1 MPSKPPKQPPP
12 RDEKENRQSL
22 LSASAEG
29 AKFLILLQVA
39 SRLLTFLVNQL
50 LLQYLSPSLLGISVQ
65 LELFMIS
72 ILYFSRES
80 LRTAL
85 QRQPSSSATTTA
97 AAPTSTEP
105 PKAGSKLIEGTPAA
119 HHQTV
124 INLSLLT
131 LPLGLLF
138 AATLSLF
145 YAHSF
150 ASSETA
156 SQPFFYESVC
166 LYALATIVELAAEPY
181 FALAQLGLRYK
192 ARAAAES
199 AAAFIRCV
207 LTCGITVAV
216 AKGVVGEELRGRGV
230 GPLGFAAG
238 QVGYAVALLGVY
250 VWCFWGEGGREGWG
264 SPPVTRP
271 CWLKSRPQEPT
282 GHSFWASAN
291 SGSRGSSYHLTY
303 FHKPLTSL
311 AASMWLQSALKHL
324 LTQGDSLLIT
334 YFTTNHAQGIY
345 ALSSNYGS
353 LIARMLFQPIEES
366 SRNLFAK
373 LLSSSSSSSTT
384 PSREN
389 ITSAKATL
397 QTLLKLYLLLST
409 FFVSLAAPFAP
420 FALSL
425 IASRQWTAGSDAGET
440 LSAFCYYIPLLAI
453 NGVTE
458 AFVQSVA
465 NERELAGQ
473 SAWMFAFSLG
483 FAAVGWVF
491 LKVLGWGAR
500 GLVAANGVNMLVR
513 ILWSVGFVRGYF
525 ARFEKEEEGGEGF
538 KEALL
543 PGWVFLSTALGV
555 GALARGIVSEGGSGG
570 VVKMLASAGG
580 LGIGLLGVCERT
592 FFTRCYQMVKS
603 RGE

>member
-1 MPSKPPKQPPP
+1 MSSKPPKRPPP
-12 RDEKENRQSL
+12 QDEKENRQSL

-85 QRQPSSSATTTA
+85 QRT
-97 AAPTSTEP
+97 
-105 PKAGSKLIEGTPAA
+105 LAA

-145 YAHSF
+145 YARSF
-150 ASSETA
+150 ASSETV
-156 SQPFFYESVC
+156 SQPFFFESVC
-166 LYALATIVELAAEPY
+166 LYALATIIELAVEPY

-192 ARAAAES
+192 VRAAAES
-199 AAAFIRCV
+199 AAAFARCI
-207 LTCGITVAV
+207 LTCGVTVAV
-216 AKGVVGEELRGRGV
+216 AKG
-230 GPLGFAAG
+230 
-238 QVGYAVALLGVY
+238 
-250 VWCFWGEGGREGWG
+250 CG
-264 SPPVTRP
+264 S
-271 CWLKSRPQEPT
+271 
-282 GHSFWASAN
+282 N
-291 SGSRGSSYHLTY
+291 YHLTY

-311 AASMWLQSALKHL
+311 AMSMWLQSALKHL

-373 LLSSSSSSSTT
+373 LLSSTT
-384 PSREN
+384 APSREN
-389 ITSAKATL
+389 ITSAKITL
-397 QTLLKLYLLLST
+397 QTLIKLYLLLST
-409 FFVSLAAPFAP
+409 FFTLAK
-420 FALSL
+420 
-425 IASRQWTAGSDAGET
+425 T

-483 FAAVGWVF
+483 FATVGWVF
-491 LKVLGWGAR
+491 LRVLGWGAQ

-513 ILWSVGFVRGYF
+513 ILWSAGFVRGYF
-525 ARFEKEEEGGEGF
+525 TRFEKKEEEERGKEVEGF
-538 KEALL
+538 QEVL
-543 PGWVFLSTALGV
+543 PGWVFLSAALGV
-555 GALARGIVSEGGSGG
+555 GVLARGIVSGSSSGGGNDVG

-580 LGIGLLGVCERT
+580 LGVVLLGVCAVSERA
-592 FFTRCYQMVKS
+592 FFIRCYRMVKS

>member
-1 MPSKPPKQPPP
+1 MSSKPPKRPPP
-12 RDEKENRQSL
+12 RDGKENRQSL
-22 LSASAEG
+22 LSASAES
-29 AKFLILLQVA
+29 AKFLILLQVI

-85 QRQPSSSATTTA
+85 QRQSSSPTTNTTTAAA
-97 AAPTSTEP
+97 AAPTST
-105 PKAGSKLIEGTPAA
+105 KTLGTRGKLIEGTQAA
-119 HHQTV
+119 HRQTV
-124 INLSLLT
+124 INLSLLI

-145 YAHSF
+145 YARSF
-150 ASSETA
+150 ASSETV
-156 SQPFFYESVC
+156 SQPFFIESVC
-166 LYALATIVELAAEPY
+166 LYALATIIELAAEPY

-192 ARAAAES
+192 VRAAAES
-199 AAAFIRCV
+199 AAAFARCI
-207 LTCGITVAV
+207 LTCGVTVAV
-216 AKGVVGEELRGRGV
+216 AKGGFGERLKGQGV
-230 GPLGFAAG
+230 GPLGFAVG
-238 QVGYAVALLGVY
+238 QAGYAVVLLAVY
-250 VWCFWGEGGREGWG
+250 VWCFWGEDGRGRWG
-264 SPPVTRP
+264 IGLRGIESR
-271 CWLKSRPQEPT
+271 KS
-282 GHSFWASAN
+282 G
-291 SGSRGSSYHLTY
+291 YHLTY

-311 AASMWLQSALKHL
+311 ATSMWLQSALKHL

-353 LIARMLFQPIEES
+353 LIARMLFQPVEES

-373 LLSSSSSSSTT
+373 LLSSTT
-384 PSREN
+384 DPSREN
-389 ITSAKATL
+389 ITSAKITL
-397 QTLLKLYLLLST
+397 QTLLKLYFLLSI

-420 FALSL
+420 FVLSL
-425 IASRQWTAGSDAGET
+425 IAGRQWTTAKDAGET

-491 LKVLGWGAR
+491 LRVLGWGAR

-513 ILWSVGFVRGYF
+513 ILWSAGFVRGYF
-525 ARFEKEEEGGEGF
+525 TRLEKKEERGKEGEGIR
-538 KEALL
+538 EVL
-543 PGWVFLSTALGV
+543 PSWMFLSTALGV
-555 GALARGIVSEGGSGG
+555 GALARGVVSE
-570 VVKMLASAGG
+570 
-580 LGIGLLGVCERT
+580 R
-592 FFTRCYQMVKS
+592 
-603 RGE
+603 